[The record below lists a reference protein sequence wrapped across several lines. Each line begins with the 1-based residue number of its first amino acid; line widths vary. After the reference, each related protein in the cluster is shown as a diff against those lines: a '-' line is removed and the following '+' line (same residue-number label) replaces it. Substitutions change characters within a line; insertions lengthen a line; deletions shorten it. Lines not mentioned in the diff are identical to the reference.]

1 MVLRPGWHAAAVGE
15 RWDHRARI
23 RALGRRPHIPG
34 EAGRGLGVCALRR
47 RRCRAD
53 PAAGRAR
60 RCLLSAGVTPVKL
73 PSLYNE
79 LIQSDWCNPA
89 TVPGITQAP
98 LLGQAAA
105 TGQLLVYTVSTE
117 GLHTVLLDASFYR
130 RGATVKTAAERRS
143 AVLGW
148 IVSSFDISSLI
159 SAATAGQHGVALVLY
174 HTNPGQPATLIG
186 QAGAFDPRKPVALTT
201 NLQIEGAWTVKV
213 QGIATAGGLSATGQG
228 LLAGLAGA
236 IVSVLLFVLFLV
248 LTRSREHALGMVL
261 EKTGELRHQAS
272 HDPLTGLPNRAL
284 AVEHAEE
291 MLARAR
297 RNDVSVA
304 ALYIDVDGF
313 KHVND
318 TFGHAVGDRLL
329 RLVAERLTEMVRG
342 EDVAARLS
350 GDEFVI
356 LLEGDTLKDGPE
368 PVANRVLDVMR
379 EPYDMNRE
387 IGRELWVTVSIGV
400 ASGARESAD
409 DLLHDADL
417 ALYEAKVAGK
427 NRQVVFREEMQ
438 RAARDRLT
446 FQIDLAEALPRGE
459 LFLDY
464 QPIYALESEQMVGVE
479 ALIRWNHPSRG
490 VVSPLEFIPIAEES
504 GLIVPIGRWVLEQAT
519 EQVAAWRRQGHDLGA
534 WVNVSARQLDQ
545 AELIGDVHRAL
556 DDSGLDPGALVIE
569 VTETALTRDTDATA
583 TGLLALKRLGVRI
596 AIDDFGTGYSSL
608 GHLRQFPADILKID
622 RSFMGGVNDTKESAA
637 LIHTIIQLGEALGID
652 TLAEGI
658 EEQVQLETLRSEN
671 CRYGQGFL
679 LSRPV
684 QPAVVERLLNA
695 SPAAGG
701 EAFRRA
707 AHLARI
713 A

>member
-1 MVLRPGWHAAAVGE
+1 
-15 RWDHRARI
+15 
-23 RALGRRPHIPG
+23 
-34 EAGRGLGVCALRR
+34 
-47 RRCRAD
+47 
-53 PAAGRAR
+53 
-60 RCLLSAGVTPVKL
+60 
-73 PSLYNE
+73 
-79 LIQSDWCNPA
+79 
-89 TVPGITQAP
+89 
-98 LLGQAAA
+98 
-105 TGQLLVYTVSTE
+105 
-117 GLHTVLLDASFYR
+117 
-130 RGATVKTAAERRS
+130 
-143 AVLGW
+143 
-148 IVSSFDISSLI
+148 
-159 SAATAGQHGVALVLY
+159 
-174 HTNPGQPATLIG
+174 
-186 QAGAFDPRKPVALTT
+186 
-201 NLQIEGAWTVKV
+201 
-213 QGIATAGGLSATGQG
+213 
-228 LLAGLAGA
+228 
-236 IVSVLLFVLFLV
+236 
-248 LTRSREHALGMVL
+248 
-261 EKTGELRHQAS
+261 
-272 HDPLTGLPNRAL
+272 
-284 AVEHAEE
+284 
-291 MLARAR
+291 
-297 RNDVSVA
+297 
-304 ALYIDVDGF
+304 
-313 KHVND
+313 
-318 TFGHAVGDRLL
+318 
-329 RLVAERLTEMVRG
+329 
-342 EDVAARLS
+342 
-350 GDEFVI
+350 
-356 LLEGDTLKDGPE
+356 
-368 PVANRVLDVMR
+368 VANRVLDVMR
-379 EPYDMNRE
+379 QPYDMNRE